1 MINNEFKWNNF
12 AAQTR
17 TIYIQRSNLKKSTK
31 KYLRPVFRIRKNEL
45 EFSTSIQKFKWLFC
59 TKKMFF
65 NVGIYDF

>member
-31 KYLRPVFRIRKNEL
+31 NYLRHVFRILKNQF
-45 EFSTSIQKFKWLFC
+45 EFPHTKIQMVILY
-59 TKKMFF
+59 KKNGFEC
-65 NVGIYDF
+65 